1 MTDQP
6 KGQGCSIKFILNG
19 RLVFVSSACSIVVSL
34 LDPFDCSCSCCNAIR
49 TMRARVVESSSIY
62 MRYNFFYYNFLF
74 REILDGRNDDNG
86 NGDGNRF
93 NSDGRGDDDVVTPD
107 GKLNMCIIGL
117 YALIIIIDFPAI
129 GKVQSIFCEIPVRN
143 FKVLI

>member
-1 MTDQP
+1 
-6 KGQGCSIKFILNG
+6 
-19 RLVFVSSACSIVVSL
+19 
-34 LDPFDCSCSCCNAIR
+34 
-49 TMRARVVESSSIY
+49 

-86 NGDGNRF
+86 KGDGNRF

-117 YALIIIIDFPAI
+117 YALIIIIDFPTI
-129 GKVQSIFCEIPVRN
+129 GKVQSVF
-143 FKVLI
+143 